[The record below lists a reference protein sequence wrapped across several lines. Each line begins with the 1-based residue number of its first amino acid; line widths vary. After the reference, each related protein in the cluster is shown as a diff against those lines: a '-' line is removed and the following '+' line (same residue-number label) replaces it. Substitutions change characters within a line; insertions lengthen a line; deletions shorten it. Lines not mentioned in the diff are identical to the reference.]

1 MHDKQ
6 KTTMNRRS
14 FLGVVGGMSTA
25 VAATAAATFD
35 STEAQAYD
43 PGEEGMKTRYRETDH
58 VKTFYRV
65 NGYRTQDK
73 SGCDADQAEGRP
85 GPSHMNSETDG
96 GEAASTCQTSRPTG
110 REQG

>member
-65 NGYRTQDK
+65 KGYRTQDK
-73 SGCDADQAEGRP
+73 SGCDAEQAEGRP
-85 GPSHMNSETDG
+85 GPSPTTSYNDG
-96 GEAASTCQTSRPTG
+96 GDRAKT
-110 REQG
+110 